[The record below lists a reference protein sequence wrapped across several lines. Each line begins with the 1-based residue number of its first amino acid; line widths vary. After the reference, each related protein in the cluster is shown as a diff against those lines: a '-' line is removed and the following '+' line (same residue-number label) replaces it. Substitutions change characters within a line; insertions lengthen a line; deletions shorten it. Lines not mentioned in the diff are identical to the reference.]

1 MTSTT
6 LALVIIITIYVT
18 SIFGAIEM
26 LIYSKEKTTN
36 PDSGVVF
43 IPLLNTIMTILV
55 LGSKLIDIV
64 TNYVNHRIDYNE
76 RNKFKNERL

>member
-1 MTSTT
+1 MTTT
-6 LALVIIITIYVT
+6 LALVIVVAIYVI

-26 LIYSKEKTTN
+26 LIYSKEKTTS

-76 RNKFKNERL
+76 RNKFKNQRL

>member
-1 MTSTT
+1 MSTT
-6 LALVIIITIYVT
+6 LIIILLVVIYIISV
-18 SIFGAIEM
+18 FGGIEM
-26 LIYSKEKTTN
+26 LIYTKEKTTN

>member
-1 MTSTT
+1 MTTT
-6 LALVIIITIYVT
+6 LALVIVVAIYVV

>member
-1 MTSTT
+1 MTTT
-6 LALVIIITIYVT
+6 LALVIVVAIYVV

-26 LIYSKEKTTN
+26 LIYSKEKTTS

>member
-1 MTSTT
+1 MTTT
-6 LALVIIITIYVT
+6 LALVIVVAIYVV

-55 LGSKLIDIV
+55 LGSKLIDMV

>member
-1 MTSTT
+1 MTTT
-6 LALVIIITIYVT
+6 LALVIIVAIYVA

-26 LIYSKEKTTN
+26 LIYLKEKTTN

>member
-1 MTSTT
+1 MTTVIT
-6 LALVIIITIYVT
+6 IFIIIYAVSLAFMTTVITI
-18 SIFGAIEM
+18 A
-26 LIYSKEKTTN
+26 KAEKTTN

>member
-1 MTSTT
+1 MTTT
-6 LALVIIITIYVT
+6 LAFVIVVAIYVV

>member
-1 MTSTT
+1 MSTT
-6 LALVIIITIYVT
+6 IVIIILIAIYVI

-26 LIYSKEKTTN
+26 IIYTKEKTTN

-64 TNYVNHRIDYNE
+64 TNYVNNRIDYNE

>member
-1 MTSTT
+1 MSTT
-6 LALVIIITIYVT
+6 LALVIVVAIYVA

-26 LIYSKEKTTN
+26 LIYTKEKTTN

-64 TNYVNHRIDYNE
+64 TNYVNNRIDYNE

>member
-1 MTSTT
+1 MTTT
-6 LALVIIITIYVT
+6 LALVIVVAIYVA

-36 PDSGVVF
+36 LDSGVVF

-76 RNKFKNERL
+76 RNKFKNERF

>member
-1 MTSTT
+1 MTTT
-6 LALVIIITIYVT
+6 LTLVIVVAIYVV

>member
-1 MTSTT
+1 MTTT
-6 LALVIIITIYVT
+6 LALVIVVGIYVI

-26 LIYSKEKTTN
+26 LIYSKEKTTS

>member
-1 MTSTT
+1 MTTT
-6 LALVIIITIYVT
+6 LALVIVVAIYVA

>member
-1 MTSTT
+1 MSTT
-6 LALVIIITIYVT
+6 IVIIILIAIYVT

-36 PDSGVVF
+36 PDSCVVF
-43 IPLLNTIMTILV
+43 IPLLNTIMTIWVLV
-55 LGSKLIDIV
+55 SKLLDIV

>member
-1 MTSTT
+1 MTTT
-6 LALVIIITIYVT
+6 PALVTVVAIYVA

-26 LIYSKEKTTN
+26 FIYSKEKTTN

-43 IPLLNTIMTILV
+43 IPLLNTIMTILM

>member
-1 MTSTT
+1 MTT
-6 LALVIIITIYVT
+6 LALVIIVVIYVA

-26 LIYSKEKTTN
+26 LIYSKEKTNN
-36 PDSGVVF
+36 PDSGIVF
-43 IPLLNTIMTILV
+43 IPLINTIMTILV

-64 TNYVNHRIDYNE
+64 TSYVNHRIDYNE

>member
-1 MTSTT
+1 MTTT
-6 LALVIIITIYVT
+6 LALVIVVAIYVA

-36 PDSGVVF
+36 LDSGVVF

>member
-1 MTSTT
+1 MTTT
-6 LALVIIITIYVT
+6 LTLVIVVAIYVA

-36 PDSGVVF
+36 PDSGIVF
-43 IPLLNTIMTILV
+43 IPLLNTIMTIFV
-55 LGSKLIDIV
+55 LASKLIDIV

-76 RNKFKNERL
+76 RNKFKNQRL

>member
-1 MTSTT
+1 MTTT
-6 LALVIIITIYVT
+6 LAFVIVVAIYVV

-26 LIYSKEKTTN
+26 LIYSKEKTTS

-55 LGSKLIDIV
+55 LGSKLIDMV

>member
-1 MTSTT
+1 MTTT
-6 LALVIIITIYVT
+6 LALVIVVAIYVV

-76 RNKFKNERL
+76 RNKFKNQRL

>member
-1 MTSTT
+1 MTTT
-6 LALVIIITIYVT
+6 LALVIVVAIYVI

-26 LIYSKEKTTN
+26 LIYSKEKTTS

>member
-1 MTSTT
+1 MTTT
-6 LALVIIITIYVT
+6 LTLVIVVAIYVV

-26 LIYSKEKTTN
+26 LIYSKEKTTS

>member
-1 MTSTT
+1 MTT
-6 LALVIIITIYVT
+6 LALVIIVAIYVA

-36 PDSGVVF
+36 PDSGIVF
-43 IPLLNTIMTILV
+43 IPLVNTIMTVMV
-55 LGSKLIDIV
+55 LCSKLIDIV

>member
-1 MTSTT
+1 MTTT
-6 LALVIIITIYVT
+6 LAFVIVVAIYVI

-26 LIYSKEKTTN
+26 LIYSKEKTTS

>member
-1 MTSTT
+1 MSTT
-6 LALVIIITIYVT
+6 IVIIILIAIYVI
-18 SIFGAIEM
+18 SIFGGIEM
-26 LIYSKEKTTN
+26 LIYTKEKTTN

>member
-1 MTSTT
+1 MTTT
-6 LALVIIITIYVT
+6 LTLVIVVAIYVV

-26 LIYSKEKTTN
+26 LIYSKEKTTS

-43 IPLLNTIMTILV
+43 IPLLNTIMTRLV

>member
-1 MTSTT
+1 MTTT
-6 LALVIIITIYVT
+6 LALVIVVAIYVI
-18 SIFGAIEM
+18 SIFGGIEM

-43 IPLLNTIMTILV
+43 IPILNTIMTILV